1 MDEKGKSLLGHFI
14 RLGKIDN
21 DVDRYPRHREFRNPI
36 IYGINKCVGKHGS
49 NPDSDRETIC
59 PQLLFTKKKLKKHNE
74 EQWRLATSKAAVMN
88 VPFGKLISRAG
99 NVIM

>member
-1 MDEKGKSLLGHFI
+1 MCWQARAKSRYRSG
-14 RLGKIDN
+14 DN
-21 DVDRYPRHREFRNPI
+21 RVPLYVPN
-36 IYGINKCVGKHGS
+36 YYL
-49 NPDSDRETIC
+49 
-59 PQLLFTKKKLKKHNE
+59 QKKLKKHNE

>member
-1 MDEKGKSLLGHFI
+1 MDKKGKSLLGHFI
-14 RLGKIDN
+14 RLGKIDK

-49 NPDSDRETIC
+49 NPDRETIC
-59 PQLLFTKKKLKKHNE
+59 PQLLFTKKLKKHNE
-74 EQWRLATSKAAVMN
+74 EHWRLAISKAAVMN
-88 VPFGKLISRAG
+88 VPIGNLISRAG